1 MTDDLA
7 PEMIN
12 ILSQY
17 LDMLESNVEAE
28 ERYEHEDWFEGV
40 YMLCIGVYM
49 CVLILSYLDNEVD
62 YVVSSYRL

>member
-40 YMLCIGVYM
+40 YM